1 MKLLG
6 TVQEIHDLQNKCRKM
21 ECDDC
26 IFSKHEHYCVIFD
39 TISYFDEL
47 EKFDRNMEVALEM

>member
-6 TVQEIHDLQNKCRKM
+6 TVQEIHDN
-21 ECDDC
+21 
-26 IFSKHEHYCVIFD
+26 YCVIFD

-47 EKFDRNMEVALEM
+47 EKFDRNMQVALEM